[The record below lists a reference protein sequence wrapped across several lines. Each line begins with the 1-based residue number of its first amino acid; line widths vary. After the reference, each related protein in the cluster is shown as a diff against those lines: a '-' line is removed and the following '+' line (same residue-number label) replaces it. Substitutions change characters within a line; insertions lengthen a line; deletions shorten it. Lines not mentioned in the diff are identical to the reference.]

1 MINNIMDNLLA
12 IYDEK
17 VSNIVFLVQD
27 LLLKHL
33 PRIEEDV
40 DLTAKL
46 ISYSYGKGVK
56 GIIM

>member
-1 MINNIMDNLLA
+1 MDNLLA